1 MSRSTVGRRSE
12 PHRLTS
18 LAAALRAKGNGLC
31 LVIDQFEETFTLA
44 SASHPNEHAA
54 MLAALSTL
62 AGQREPIAAKAI
74 LGLRSD
80 FQTLLRSD

>member
-1 MSRSTVGRRSE
+1 
-12 PHRLTS
+12 
-18 LAAALRAKGNGLC
+18 
-31 LVIDQFEETFTLA
+31 
-44 SASHPNEHAA
+44 

-62 AGQREPIAAKAI
+62 ADQREPIAAKAI